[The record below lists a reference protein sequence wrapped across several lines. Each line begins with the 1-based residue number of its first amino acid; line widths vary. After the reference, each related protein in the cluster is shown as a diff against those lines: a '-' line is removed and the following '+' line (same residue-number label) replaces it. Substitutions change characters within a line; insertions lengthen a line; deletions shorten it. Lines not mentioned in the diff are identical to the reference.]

1 MKQLKTWTLDSE
13 YVMHKLQHQIKEAW
27 LEEIKNF
34 FFKFK
39 KVLQW

>member
-27 LEEIKNF
+27 LEEIKKNF
-34 FFKFK
+34 KNLR